1 MMTQSF
7 DKTLEQFW
15 YVETASEIGFMHIR
29 NHMPLQDSISSSGNF
44 YSEGGPIFLAVAD
57 GHGDISHFRS
67 SIGAS
72 IATSLAVEVLQQF
85 ANKVQL
91 ASQTEKER
99 LVSSDNIV
107 ETVLKDIV
115 TNWKIAIL
123 DHLANNPFNLN
134 EIKTIKAHKLTDY
147 ESNPTVAYG
156 TTLIGCTIIG
166 SVGLFVQIG
175 DGDVV
180 VMASNGDVYNPI
192 PIDPSLVSNRTTS
205 LCQKNPIQSFRMSV
219 INVESTPIDMIML
232 STDGFGNSQIEPN
245 WYKGVLTDIASFSQK
260 HGMLW
265 VRENLPNW
273 AKLCASREGSGDDTT
288 VGLIVSEQLLNR
300 HDYGGEI

>member
-1 MMTQSF
+1 MTTQLF
-7 DKTLEQFW
+7 EKTLEQFW
-15 YVETASEIGFMHIR
+15 YVEMTSEKGFMHIR
-29 NHMPLQDSISSSGNF
+29 NNMPLQDSISSSGNL
-44 YSEGGPIFLAVAD
+44 YSEAGPIFLAVAD

-67 SIGAS
+67 STGAS
-72 IATSLAVEVLQQF
+72 IATSLTIEILQQF
-85 ANKVQL
+85 ADKVQL
-91 ASQTEKER
+91 AGQTEKDR
-99 LVSSDNIV
+99 LISSDNIV

-115 TNWKIAIL
+115 SNWKTAVL
-123 DHLANNPFNLN
+123 DDLANNPFNSN
-134 EIKTIKAHKLTDY
+134 EIKTIEARKLTDY

-166 SVGLFVQIG
+166 SVVLFVQIG

-180 VMASNGDVYNPI
+180 VMAGDGSVYNPI

-205 LCQKNPIQSFRMSV
+205 LCQKNPIQSFRISV
-219 INVESTPIDMIML
+219 INIESTPIDMIML

-288 VGLIVSEQLLNR
+288 IGLIVSEHLLNR
-300 HDYGGEI
+300 HEYGGKI